1 MTAAPVAAPRL
12 APDVTN
18 DDMCRLL
25 QPVIIGGDILAYSY
39 VREFHRAYG
48 IENTIVLATQ
58 DIKMLSSSRFTDY
71 RLVGG
76 IHEAENLYAAL
87 EAVAAEVHASD
98 PKRVL
103 LVMGCDDCHARLLSS
118 GKKRLEAAGFIVPY
132 IDFDLLDDITQKRRF
147 YELCE
152 ELDIPYPRTWYFD
165 CGSGPDELPVD
176 SFPYP
181 LIAKPS
187 NSAQFQEA
195 TIEGW
200 RKIYEIE
207 TPEELAQVWRSIRV
221 SDYNNELVLQDFI
234 PGGDDAIR
242 TLTTFSDATGD
253 MRVVSGGVVCL
264 QDHDPTALGNPV
276 CIMGEREEEIIA
288 CAKRFLTRTGYRGF
302 ANFDIKFDERDGS
315 FRFFEVNTRAGRN
328 TYYMSLGGVNF
339 ATLIVNEFVSGREI
353 PYHEAY
359 DRFAYSC
366 VPRYVLRRSMENPE
380 RLAQVSSALGATAEP
395 YPLHY
400 APDSFTHNLWARIMF
415 LNQIPKFKRFHWDT
429 GGKQLK

>member
-1 MTAAPVAAPRL
+1 MNRPLSPDTDTAEIGR
-12 APDVTN
+12 
-18 DDMCRLL
+18 RL
-25 QPVIIGGDILAYSY
+25 QPVVVGGDILAYSY
-39 VREFHRAYG
+39 VRELHRAYG
-48 IENTIVLATQ
+48 VKRTIVLATQ
-58 DIKMLSSSRFTDY
+58 DIKMLSTSRFTDY
-71 RLVGG
+71 RLIEG

-87 EAVAAEVHASD
+87 EAVAAEQHAAD
-98 PKRVL
+98 PDRVL
-103 LVMGCDDCHARLLSS
+103 LVLGCDDCHARMLSG
-118 GKKRLEAAGFIVPY
+118 GKERLEAAGFVVPY
-132 IDFDLLDDITQKRRF
+132 IDFPLLDDITQKRRF
-147 YELCE
+147 YELCD
-152 ELDIPYPRTWYFD
+152 ELSIPYPRTWYFD
-165 CGSGPDELPVD
+165 CGANGPDKLPVD
-176 SFPYP
+176 ELPYP

-187 NSAQFQEA
+187 NSAQFQAA

-207 TPEELAQVWRSIRV
+207 SAEELAQVWDTIRV
-221 SDYNNELVLQDFI
+221 SDYAGELVLQDFI

-276 CIMGEREEEIIA
+276 CIMGEREEAIIEHA
-288 CAKRFLTRTGYRGF
+288 RRFLKHTGYRGF
-302 ANFDIKFDERDGS
+302 ANFDIKVDERDGS

-328 TYYMSLGGVNF
+328 TYYLSLGGVNF
-339 ATLIVNEFVSGREI
+339 TTLIVDEFICGREI
-353 PYHEAY
+353 PYREAY

-366 VPRYVLRRSMENPE
+366 VPCYVLRRSMENPE
-380 RLAQVSSALGATAEP
+380 RLAQVEAALGATAEP

>member
-1 MTAAPVAAPRL
+1 MNRPLSPDTDTAEIGR
-12 APDVTN
+12 
-18 DDMCRLL
+18 RL
-25 QPVIIGGDILAYSY
+25 QPVVVGGDILAYSY

-48 IENTIVLATQ
+48 VKRTIVLATQ
-58 DIKMLSSSRFTDY
+58 DIKMLSTSRFTDY
-71 RLVGG
+71 RLIEG

-87 EAVAAEVHASD
+87 EAVAAEQHAAD
-98 PKRVL
+98 PDRVL
-103 LVMGCDDCHARLLSS
+103 LVLGCDDCHARMLSG
-118 GKKRLEAAGFIVPY
+118 GKERLEAAGFVVPY
-132 IDFDLLDDITQKRRF
+132 IDFPLLDDITQKRRF
-147 YELCE
+147 YELCD
-152 ELDIPYPRTWYFD
+152 ELSIPYPRTWYFD
-165 CGSGPDELPVD
+165 CGANGPDKLPVD
-176 SFPYP
+176 ELPYP

-187 NSAQFQEA
+187 NSAQFQAA

-207 TPEELAQVWRSIRV
+207 SAEELAQVWDTIRV
-221 SDYNNELVLQDFI
+221 SDYDNELVLQDFI

-276 CIMGEREEEIIA
+276 CIMGEREEAIIEHA
-288 CAKRFLTRTGYRGF
+288 RRFLKHTGYRGF
-302 ANFDIKFDERDGS
+302 ANFDIKVDERDGS

-328 TYYMSLGGVNF
+328 TYYLSLGGVNF
-339 ATLIVNEFVSGREI
+339 ATLIVDEFVCGREI
-353 PYHEAY
+353 PYREAY

-380 RLAQVSSALGATAEP
+380 RLAQVEAALGATAEP

-400 APDSFTHNLWARIMF
+400 APDSFMHNLWARIMF